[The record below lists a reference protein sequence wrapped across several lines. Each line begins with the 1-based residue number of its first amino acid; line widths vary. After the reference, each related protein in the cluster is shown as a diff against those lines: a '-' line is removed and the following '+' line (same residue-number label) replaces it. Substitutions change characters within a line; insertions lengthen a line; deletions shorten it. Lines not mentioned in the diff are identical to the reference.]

1 MCLNDWVLILK
12 KLVDIPILFSM
23 DIFIGLIGL
32 VVGTVVTS
40 ILMRQA
46 QKPSEL
52 RLADALERE
61 RLADEEKRMMMAKIE
76 EKEESLRSSLST
88 NESLRATLAERDAA
102 HERQIESYRQAEV
115 QMKDAFKALSGDA
128 LENSTKQLI
137 AQAEEV
143 LKRYTEKVEGDD
155 QARRKEIEGLLKPV
169 KENLDRL
176 DNQNQQMER
185 HRQGAYKELSE
196 QLRALND
203 QQSTLKTE
211 TGRLVKALQDPG
223 SGGSW
228 GEMVLER
235 VVEMAGLQEY
245 SSYET
250 QLTLDSDESRQR
262 LDMII
267 RLPGERTLI
276 IDSKAPMRSYVTAL
290 ETDDESTKEALLIDH
305 AHKLLGHCKE
315 LKKRDYSKT
324 LQTTPDFVVLF
335 VPSESAYRVAVE
347 RRPALFE
354 EAHENN
360 VVIATPTTLL
370 ALLKAV
376 AYGWKQE
383 TLATSARELQ
393 RDAALLYDRVCKMT
407 EHYVNLGKALS
418 AAGRKY
424 NEMGGALESRV
435 LPAARRF
442 KEHGVPTNNLL
453 AVVEPVEF
461 DPRPLQSAEFVN
473 GPAVVL
479 PGLEP

>member
-1 MCLNDWVLILK
+1 
-12 KLVDIPILFSM
+12 M
-23 DIFIGLIGL
+23 DIVIGLIGL
-32 VVGTVVTS
+32 VIGVAVCAV
-40 ILMRQA
+40 LMRQA
-46 QKPSEL
+46 QKPTEL
-52 RLADALERE
+52 RLEEAAERARASEEERRQLQARLEERE
-61 RLADEEKRMMMAKIE
+61 A
-76 EKEESLRSSLST
+76 SLQASIAT
-88 NESLRATLAERDAA
+88 NEGLRATLAERDSA
-102 HERQIESYRQAEV
+102 HERQIESYKQAED
-115 QMKDAFKALSGDA
+115 QLKNAFKAMSGDV
-128 LENSTKQLI
+128 LEQSTKQLL

-143 LKRYTEKVEGDD
+143 MKRFAEKAEGDGES
-155 QARRKEIEGLLKPV
+155 RKKEIETLLRPV

-176 DNQNQQMER
+176 DQQNQQMER

-196 QLRALND
+196 QLRSLND

-267 RLPGERTLI
+267 RLPGDRTLI

-290 ETDDESTKEALLIDH
+290 ETDDESSKEALLIDH

-324 LQTTPDFVVLF
+324 LQSTPDFIVLF

-383 TLATSARELQ
+383 TLAASARELQ

-418 AAGRKY
+418 AAGKKY

-442 KEHGVPTNNLL
+442 KDHGVPTNNVL
-453 AVVEPVEF
+453 AIVEPVEF

-473 GPAVVL
+473 GPSVVL